1 MFRSLEGKRRSGMKR
16 RQLTPEKIIGSLRQA
31 EVEPAQG

>member
-1 MFRSLEGKRRSGMKR
+1 MKR